1 MLEGGLQ
8 AGIGRLKEEEEMK
21 AYNYLVR
28 CPSFPLIQKKFPDFV
43 EFSKE
48 IEVVPWADEYAI
60 ADKNPEVIDHL
71 EFLEKLLEMKAITQ
85 EEFERE
91 TAKLP
96 AYASKTGGVAFI
108 EEGVVSFRDEN
119 PAEQIIIHEVGHC
132 YFRENDMV
140 WSSSYGGGE
149 ALFWLILRQDLPL
162 NELAIFQYHSWLRKT
177 LEGQVE
183 EVAKEVLKRLQKL
196 NLPVAQHIYAYQL
209 YAGTMGID
217 AWKIPP
223 HLLFDL
229 KSKEWEKV
237 EVSREGLLSFFA
249 NLIVG
254 ASLGDSICSSYLQ
267 TIFNYDKNHKL
278 TS

>member
-1 MLEGGLQ
+1 
-8 AGIGRLKEEEEMK
+8 MK
-21 AYNYLVR
+21 AYDYLVR
-28 CPSFPLIQKKFPDFV
+28 CPSFPLIQKKFPDFT

-71 EFLEKLLEMKAITQ
+71 EFLEKLLEMKAISQ

-108 EEGVVSFRDEN
+108 EEMVVSFRDAN
-119 PAEQIIIHEVGHC
+119 PPEHIIIHEVGHC

-162 NELAIFQYHSWLRKT
+162 NELAIFQYHTWLRKV
-177 LEGQVE
+177 LQGQVE
-183 EVAKEVLKRLQKL
+183 EVAEEIVRKLSKL
-196 NLPVAQHIYAYQL
+196 NLPVFPHVYAYQL
-209 YAGTMGID
+209 WAGTMGVD
-217 AWKIPP
+217 TEKIPP
-223 HLLFDL
+223 HLFIDL
-229 KSKEWEKV
+229 ESEEWKKV
-237 EVSREGLLSFFA
+237 EISRAGLLSFFS

-254 ASLGDSICSSYLQ
+254 ASLGDSIYSAYLQ
-267 TIFNYDKNHKL
+267 AIFL
-278 TS
+278 S

>member
-1 MLEGGLQ
+1 
-8 AGIGRLKEEEEMK
+8 MK
-21 AYNYLVR
+21 AYDYLVR
-28 CPSFPLIQKKFPDFV
+28 CPSFSLIQRKFPDFV
-43 EFSKE
+43 EFSKG
-48 IEVVPWADEYAI
+48 IEVIPWKEEFAVADF
-60 ADKNPEVIDHL
+60 NPEVIDYL

-91 TAKLP
+91 TSNLP
-96 AYASKTGGVAFI
+96 SYASKTGGVAFI
-108 EEGVVSFRDEN
+108 EESVVSFRDEN
-119 PAEQIIIHEVGHC
+119 PSEHIVVHEIGHC
-132 YFRENDMV
+132 YFRENDRI
-140 WSSSYGGGE
+140 WSASYGGGE
-149 ALFWLILRQDLPL
+149 SLFWLIIRKNLPL
-162 NELAIFQYHSWLRKT
+162 NELSIFQYHSWLRRT

-229 KSKEWEKV
+229 KHKEWERV
-237 EVSREGLLSFFA
+237 EVSRKGMLSFFA

-254 ASLGDSICSSYLQ
+254 ASLGDSVYLAYLKAL
-267 TIFNYDKNHKL
+267 FP
-278 TS
+278 